1 MLGDVKDHGAGR
13 IGVSLVGYGDRER
26 EVGLGVIL
34 EVDVLHVPR
43 PDLSAV
49 DGVDNLWRRVSYDCM
64 RLCGW

>member
-1 MLGDVKDHGAGR
+1 MLGDVKDNGTGG

-26 EVGLGVIL
+26 EVGLRVIL

-49 DGVDNLWRRVSYDCM
+49 DGVDNLWHRVSCDCM